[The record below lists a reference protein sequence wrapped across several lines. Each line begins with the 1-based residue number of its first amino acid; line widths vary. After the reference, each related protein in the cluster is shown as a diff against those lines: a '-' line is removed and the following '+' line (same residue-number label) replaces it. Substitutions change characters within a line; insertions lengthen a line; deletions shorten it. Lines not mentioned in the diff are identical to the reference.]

1 MKKCLLVV
9 LSLVPLA
16 LGCPRRVSLS
26 PTGEVPDAR
35 RLLEL
40 SSAASSRVASVKGEG
55 KLSVDSPQI
64 KGQVTLFVA
73 AARPARV
80 HLESLDFFGRPQA
93 VLSSDGE
100 QFGLY
105 QAQEGRYY
113 RGPPSPQNL
122 ARFLPVVIPPAD
134 LVALLLG
141 DAPRVGEEAIR
152 VEEDLKAGAYVLTL
166 TRGETTQRLWL
177 DPRSHRPVR
186 TEVRGPQAYDL
197 SFEDFQEAGAVSFP
211 RRVVLTAP
219 ATKTKLELRYTD
231 VTLNEPPDPALFVP
245 EAPEGVPV
253 IEVDESGQPRA
264 GAHVKT
270 LPPGGMG

>member
-1 MKKCLLVV
+1 MKKCLL
-9 LSLVPLA
+9 LILPLVPLA
-16 LGCPRRVSLS
+16 LGCPKRVSLS

-40 SSAASSRVASVKGEG
+40 SVAASTRVSSVNGEA
-55 KLSVDSPQI
+55 KLAVDSPEL

-80 HLESLDFFGRPQA
+80 HLQSLDFFGRPQA
-93 VLSSDGE
+93 SLTSDGE
-100 QFGLY
+100 RFGLL

-122 ARFLPVVIPPAD
+122 ARFLPVAIPPAD

-141 DAPRVGEEAIR
+141 DAPRVADEAIR

-177 DPRSHRPVR
+177 DPRTHRAVR
-186 TEVRGPQAYDL
+186 SEVRGRDAYDL
-197 SFEDFQEAGAVSFP
+197 SFEDFQESGTLSFP
-211 RRVVLTAP
+211 RRVVLSAP
-219 ATKTKLELRYTD
+219 ALQTKLELRYTE
-231 VTLNEPPDPALFVP
+231 VTLNDPPDPALFTP

-264 GAHVKT
+264 
-270 LPPGGMG
+270 